1 MRNVL
6 LLPFLVLLNVV
17 NAQDAI
23 LYGDWIDS
31 VNVAK
36 TNKDP
41 ASAQR
46 FYHAAF
52 KRSTPVVKHALDCAR
67 ISWLLHDTV
76 DCQAYANLSLDLGIS
91 GPDMAVDSV
100 LSDYWR
106 SAASTYTHKL
116 WDKYKAM
123 ELPELKAELE
133 AMFKK
138 DQDIRKTI
146 DWDKA
151 DSPDTLV
158 RRPIWRPVEA
168 LDQAHTERVIQII
181 NERGVPSI
189 HQVGLTGNKMIF
201 FAFIHANEVQ
211 AIIGD
216 YSLQLSESVKRGDS
230 PARWYAYIVD
240 RIMSNTSKETM
251 FGTTG
256 YTDYVNDTSNFIP
269 VSSKYVDLLREE
281 MGLPRMREVRSS
293 Y

>member
-1 MRNVL
+1 MRSVL

-36 TNKDP
+36 THKDP
-41 ASAQR
+41 ANAQR

-76 DCQAYANLSLDLGIS
+76 DCQAYANLSLDLGVT
-91 GPDMAVDSV
+91 GPEMEADSV
-100 LSDYWR
+100 LSDYWN
-106 SAASTYTHKL
+106 STVANYTHKL
-116 WDKYKAM
+116 WSKYKAM

-133 AMFKK
+133 VMFKA
-138 DQDIRKTI
+138 DQNIRKAI

-158 RRPIWRPVEA
+158 RRPVWRPVEA
-168 LDQAHTERVIQII
+168 LDEAHTKRVIQII
-181 NERGVPSI
+181 KEHGVPSI

-201 FAFIHANEVQ
+201 FAFIHANDVKT
-211 AIIGD
+211 IGD
-216 YSLQLSESVKRGDS
+216 YSLQLSRSVKLGDS
-230 PARWYAYIVD
+230 PACWYAYVID
-240 RIMSNTSKETM
+240 RIMVNTSKETM

-256 YTDYVNDTSNFIP
+256 YTGNTEDITYFTT
-269 VSSKYVDLLREE
+269 VSLRYADLLREE
-281 MGLPRMREVRSS
+281 MGIPRLQTGRSF